1 MNSNIK
7 YFLNNPLGC
16 ITIKDLKNTLCGEN
30 SYHSY
35 NCTRVK
41 SVIFPKLQTLGV
53 LSNHTRTTY
62 VNDVFLE
69 LS

>member
-30 SYHSY
+30 SYHSS
-35 NCTRVK
+35 NCTRV
-41 SVIFPKLQTLGV
+41 FPKLQTLGV